1 MQKSETAPIDRRSL
15 IFILVTG
22 FLNLAGVGLI
32 APISPFLVNQY
43 VTSPDQLAIA
53 NGLLFTSYSLFQ
65 FLALPGLGALSDRF
79 GRRPVL
85 LISLFGS
92 AIGYL
97 IFGIGGALWVL
108 FLGRIVD
115 GITGANLS
123 AIYAYIADLTP
134 PQERTR
140 YFGMIGSVSGFG
152 FVIGPA
158 IGGILAGIG
167 GPTAP
172 VYFAAV
178 VTLLNVVWGY
188 FAMPESLEP
197 SKRSERIS
205 VHHLNP
211 LTQLVTSFRMPQL
224 TWLLI
229 ATLLW
234 ALPFAGLQ
242 SNLSVLAKD
251 ELSFTAQDV
260 AGLFTM
266 IGLIGIVMQGFVV
279 PRVAKKFGE
288 IRLAILAATSMTIGF
303 LIISQIPYHSETGWI
318 YVGLVMFALGNNSMI
333 PTLSSLFSQS
343 VTIREQGRVQSAN
356 QSMQAIG
363 RVVGPTAAGALY
375 GGLGPASPYLI
386 GALLMAG
393 TALAVVT
400 ASRRKAQSE
409 PQPQ

>member
-1 MQKSETAPIDRRSL
+1 MQKPEHAAIDRSSL

-32 APISPFLVNQY
+32 APISPFLVNKY

-53 NGLLFTSYSLFQ
+53 NGLIFTSYSLFQ

-92 AIGYL
+92 AVGYV

-152 FVIGPA
+152 FVVGPA
-158 IGGILAGIG
+158 IGGLLAGIA

-172 VYFAAV
+172 VYFAAF

-188 FAMPESLEP
+188 FAMPESLDR
-197 SKRSERIS
+197 SKRSEQIS

-211 LTQLVTSFRMPQL
+211 LTQLVAAFRMPQL
-224 TWLLI
+224 TWLLV

-234 ALPFAGLQ
+234 ALPFAGMQ

-251 ELSFTAQDV
+251 ELGFTAQDV

-266 IGLIGIVMQGFVV
+266 IGVIGIIMQGLVV
-279 PRVAKKFGE
+279 PRAAKKIGE
-288 IRLAILAATSMTIGF
+288 VRLAILAAASMTIGF

-318 YVGLVMFALGNNSMI
+318 YVGLVMFALGNTSLI
-333 PTLSSLFSQS
+333 PTLSSMFSQS
-343 VTIREQGRVQSAN
+343 ASIREQGRVQSAN
-356 QSMQAIG
+356 QSMQAVG
-363 RVVGPTAAGALY
+363 RVVGPTGAGAVY
-375 GGLGPASPYLI
+375 GLLGPSSPYLI
-386 GALLMAG
+386 GAVLMTCTGMAI
-393 TALAVVT
+393 VF
-400 ASRRKAQSE
+400 ASRRRVQADSSAA
-409 PQPQ
+409 